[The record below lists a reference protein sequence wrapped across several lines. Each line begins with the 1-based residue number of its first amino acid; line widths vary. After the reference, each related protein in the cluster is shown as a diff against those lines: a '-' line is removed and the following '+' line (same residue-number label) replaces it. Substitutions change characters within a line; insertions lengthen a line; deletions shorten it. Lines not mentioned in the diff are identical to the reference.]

1 MNKLLSLIETP
12 IGKGGFGVVHKG
24 LLHSNKRHVAIKTIE
39 NNYRAHREIE
49 ILQAIQMPCIVQIPR
64 LYHVVEEVENCHLV
78 MEYIKGGNLI
88 QYAGKKLPEPVVKGI
103 ARDVLKCLSVCHEKN
118 IMYGDMKLA
127 NIVATQPILDMKTL
141 GESLVKVVDYGSA
154 HYCQDEPFTRQF
166 GTPMYM
172 APEIFMRHFEKPADI
187 WALGIC
193 LYILLTGRYPYPV
206 NVGKV
211 TYDELAHVILH
222 EEITKDS
229 AIPKNAWT
237 FIKSLLCEFPHERP
251 TALEALND
259 TWLTN

>member
-1 MNKLLSLIETP
+1 MNKLLSLIDTP

-24 LLHSNKRHVAIKTIE
+24 LLHSNKTHVAIKTIT

-49 ILQAIQMPCIVQIPR
+49 ILKAVQTPSIIQIPR

-88 QYAGKKLPEPVVKGI
+88 QYAGTRLPEKIVKEI
-103 ARDVLKCLSVCHEKN
+103 ARDVLKCLFVCHEKN

-127 NIVATQPILDMKTL
+127 NIVATQTTL
-141 GESLVKVVDYGSA
+141 EDKGIGSLVKVVDYGSA
-154 HYCQDEPFTRQF
+154 HYCQEEPFTRQF

-193 LYILLTGRYPYPV
+193 LYILLTGKYPYPV
-206 NVGKV
+206 NVNKV
-211 TYDELAHVILH
+211 TFEELSYVILH
-222 EEITKDS
+222 EEIIKDPIMS
-229 AIPKNAWT
+229 KNAWN
-237 FIKSLLCEFPHERP
+237 FIKNLLAEFPHERP

-259 TWLTN
+259 KWLVK